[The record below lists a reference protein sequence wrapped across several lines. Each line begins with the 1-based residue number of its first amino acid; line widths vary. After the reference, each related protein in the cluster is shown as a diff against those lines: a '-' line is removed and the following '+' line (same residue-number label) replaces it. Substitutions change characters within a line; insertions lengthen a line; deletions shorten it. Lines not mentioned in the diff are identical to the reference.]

1 MHNLVKMEKNV
12 LCPRPA
18 VKVDCGM
25 LNFFMHKASV
35 QFSCAHPPRVTEGHL
50 PSLSVPRGQAFPN
63 PEAAPVFFI
72 ACTWFLTQNPNME
85 EFTRIDM
92 QISSFVRQKIFRG
105 KIF

>member
-1 MHNLVKMEKNV
+1 MHNLVKMEKNI

-35 QFSCAHPPRVTEGHL
+35 QFSCAHPPRVTKGHL

-85 EFTRIDM
+85 KFT
-92 QISSFVRQKIFRG
+92 
-105 KIF
+105 